1 MGAGPALAFLCLAW
15 GTYPGLAIPRVS
27 ECGLS
32 CSQGFACKSR
42 PNRDV
47 FNSFCRPRPKSMP
60 MSVLET
66 LTLSTAMKC
75 TPQDGCSLLLRVG
88 ASVTMHERL
97 RGLEACATSLHTQ
110 QTQCQSVHLP
120 RASHRL
126 QVGQQFQVHFS
137 CFEVSVAQH
146 LYVTLRTVPHFCG
159 VQLHRQYHVEDC
171 TEEDVGR
178 NMPDCFAGKLS
189 YRVDHRRKAI
199 LVQVP
204 ERPGSLDY
212 YVRLCLQR
220 FTCEDAGAPVQVTA
234 NSASRTVSLPY
245 SQALPCLCLEGW
257 PATPDAV
264 RIQRCPFE
272 ADTEA
277 LWDAIQY
284 HPGSQ
289 ALSWEPACPVSGR
302 VSLCWRPGPRDPCQE
317 LQHSSRPAQGKFST
331 NLGFQVRCPF
341 QQRRFP
347 AWKMAVQPG
356 PQHGLLRAAFFS
368 PGPAHFQVR
377 LCHRGKLQLPTCQQ
391 ALPASPLPPT
401 SVQGDPTAHSAVAFL
416 DLPWE
421 EACAPGICIQG
432 LRTDVHF
439 SIPQQL
445 CSLPCTPP
453 HPPWDSGLRPNV
465 SSRTSRCRPHC
476 GLGLDPT
483 TWTAKARPPPPHN
496 LAALS

>member
-317 LQHSSRPAQGKFST
+317 LQHSSRPAQGKPGRWPCSQGHST
-331 NLGFQVRCPF
+331 ASCGPPSSRPAPPTSRCACVTEGSCSCPPANKRCP
-341 QQRRFP
+341 P
-347 AWKMAVQPG
+347 APSLPPQSRVTPRPTRQLPSWTCPGKRPVPQASASSLSSPPQLPVPAGLEDGRALLHPAAAVQP
-356 PQHGLLRAAFFS
+356 P
-368 PGPAHFQVR
+368 V
-377 LCHRGKLQLPTCQQ
+377 
-391 ALPASPLPPT
+391 
-401 SVQGDPTAHSAVAFL
+401 HS
-416 DLPWE
+416 
-421 EACAPGICIQG
+421 
-432 LRTDVHF
+432 
-439 SIPQQL
+439 
-445 CSLPCTPP
+445 
-453 HPPWDSGLRPNV
+453 
-465 SSRTSRCRPHC
+465 
-476 GLGLDPT
+476 
-483 TWTAKARPPPPHN
+483 PPPPVGQWPEAQRLIKNKQVPTTLWAGAGSHH
-496 LAALS
+496 LDS